1 VRIRF
6 GISVDCHLQRSAGH
20 DGLFRKFL
28 DAMIQW
34 QPDFVI
40 DLGDFTCQ
48 TANGQT
54 TPDLHEPQLQGL
66 IRNWSFFSELSCP
79 AYIVIGNHDVGWIEG
94 GDEKIGVQDLYAN
107 AHSGEHITKDE
118 FLGVT
123 GMPHRYYSFDVNGYH
138 FIVLDGNNERDGTT
152 PEPGHDGVV
161 GGYFIDGVQKAWLT
175 KDLADNSGKIKIVFC
190 HEELHHTPPEGS
202 GEGGDVP
209 FPPVGKENT
218 YVDNGWQVRD
228 MLTADG
234 MVLVCFS
241 GHKHENRWT
250 VYGGVNY
257 ITLAAIHWGGSFAN
271 VTISDKLVIE
281 GHGNQVSYTLPLP
294 GGVERCIRLNS

>member
-1 VRIRF
+1 MSIRF
-6 GISVDCHLQRSAGH
+6 GISADCHLQRSAGH
-20 DGLFRKFL
+20 DGLFREFL

-54 TPDLHEPQLQGL
+54 TPDLHQPQLQGL
-66 IRNWSFFSELSCP
+66 IRNWALFSELSCP
-79 AYIVIGNHDVGWIEG
+79 AYIMIGNHDVGWING
-94 GDEKIGVQDLYAN
+94 GNEQIGLQDLYAN

-234 MVLVCFS
+234 MVLGCFS

-281 GHGNQVSYTLPLP
+281 GHGNQVSYTLPF
-294 GGVERCIRLNS
+294 GRGR